1 MLIKSYFKFAYCA
14 ELVFIVARVR
24 EILFH
29 RAEVLMISWAGGFL
43 GKPAWQSTSP
53 LKKKGKEGNKEM
65 KERRKRNWAI
75 QVL

>member
-29 RAEVLMISWAGGFL
+29 RAEVLVIS
-43 GKPAWQSTSP
+43 
-53 LKKKGKEGNKEM
+53 
-65 KERRKRNWAI
+65 
-75 QVL
+75 